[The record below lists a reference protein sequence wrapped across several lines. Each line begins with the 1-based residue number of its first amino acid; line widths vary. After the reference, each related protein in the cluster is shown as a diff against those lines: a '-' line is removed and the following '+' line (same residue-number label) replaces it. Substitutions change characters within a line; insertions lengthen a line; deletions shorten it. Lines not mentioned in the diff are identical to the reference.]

1 MSDNEQ
7 SDNEQTER
15 PKPHDPR
22 HTESADH
29 AGQSAESIP
38 DGSGTNT
45 GGADD
50 TERDTAS
57 GGPAD

>member
-1 MSDNEQ
+1 M